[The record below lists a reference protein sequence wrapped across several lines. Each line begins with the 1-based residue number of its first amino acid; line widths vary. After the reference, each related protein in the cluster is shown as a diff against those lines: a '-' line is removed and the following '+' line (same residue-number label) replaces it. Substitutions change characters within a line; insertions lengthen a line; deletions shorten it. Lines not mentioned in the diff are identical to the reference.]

1 MQARIRLFQLG
12 LIPIIN
18 SQNFLQN
25 DEENKSATDRGRE
38 ANRSTPRYVME
49 GCTPS
54 TPPLKTPYNISMAAD
69 CRKRHS
75 SSCVNDRFMIR

>member
-12 LIPIIN
+12 YQSLILRTSYKLMRKTKAQLIP
-18 SQNFLQN
+18 L
-25 DEENKSATDRGRE
+25 KTTTGRE

-75 SSCVNDRFMIR
+75 LILLCK

>member
-1 MQARIRLFQLG
+1 MLKEYASTNPAIPTG
-12 LIPIIN
+12 LPIIN

-75 SSCVNDRFMIR
+75 LILLCK